1 MSKSLQLQ
9 FAIPSGSLESYL
21 SAARNIPILSAEEER
36 ELAVQLQD
44 HGDLEAA
51 QKTRFITP
59 SLCCSRCS

>member
-9 FAIPSGSLESYL
+9 FAVPSGSLESYL

-36 ELAVQLQD
+36 ELAVQLQE

-51 QKTRFITP
+51 QKLVL
-59 SLCCSRCS
+59 S